1 MHHPSYRPVLYGMA
15 FDQSRRRNGGFA
27 TLLILLGMLFIAASV
42 WALDPRSAVASVC
55 LFILGIVCF
64 IAASSAGRAYR
75 YQPPEPTLYVM
86 ESTWQSRNKARI
98 RRENEAYVRHHPKR

>member
-27 TLLILLGMLFIAASV
+27 TLLILLGIFFIASSV
-42 WALDPRSAVASVC
+42 WALNPQSSVASVC

-64 IAASSAGRAYR
+64 IAASSVGRAYR
-75 YQPPEPTLYVM
+75 HQPPVPEPYVTK
-86 ESTWQSRNKARI
+86 STWQSRNGARI
-98 RRENEAYVRHHPKR
+98 RRENEDYRRRNSK